1 MESHMR
7 ASDADRA
14 RVADVLHRH
23 TADGRLTL
31 DEFDQ
36 RAAAAYAAQR
46 IGELDVLTADLP
58 PLAEPTR
65 GAEPVREPANGFATH
80 RLWALAGLVVALI
93 AASGLIGGVTDAAAA
108 GAMMDGMC
116 H

>member
-1 MESHMR
+1 M
-7 ASDADRA
+7 
-14 RVADVLHRH
+14 LHRH
-23 TADGRLTL
+23 TAEGRLTL

-36 RAAAAYAAQR
+36 RTAAAYAAR
-46 IGELDVLTADLP
+46 TTGDLDALTVDLP
-58 PLAEPTR
+58 PLADPTSGVEPTKE
-65 GAEPVREPANGFATH
+65 AASSSAAP
-80 RLWALAGLVVALI
+80 RLWVLAGLVVALI

>member
-1 MESHMR
+1 MR

-36 RAAAAYAAQR
+36 RAAAAYAAR
-46 IGELDVLTADLP
+46 TIGDLDVLTVDLP
-58 PLAEPTR
+58 PLTESTR
-65 GAEPVREPANGFATH
+65 GAEPSKEPATSSAAP